1 MPPRRKAARRRRSP
15 RNVKLLTVAESYA
28 QASLVTTTYL
38 GSTPLEFVFGDSGF
52 GFNTGRGEYSI
63 SEIARNPALLGT
75 IGARFMDPQK
85 AAKVIVGGALINVGF
100 RFGKKAL
107 RRSIN
112 AINRPMRQLGIGVVM

>member
-1 MPPRRKAARRRRSP
+1 MPPRRKARRKRRSP
-15 RNVKLLTVAESYA
+15 KNFKLLTAAESYA
-28 QASLVTTTYL
+28 QAALVTNTYL
-38 GSTPLEFVFGDSGF
+38 GSTPVEFLFGDAGF

-75 IGARFMDPQK
+75 IGERFMDPQR
-85 AAKVIVGGALINVGF
+85 AAKVIVGGALINIGF
-100 RFGKKAL
+100 RFGKRAL

>member
-15 RNVKLLTVAESYA
+15 KNFKLLTAAESYA

-38 GSTPLEFVFGDSGF
+38 GSTPVEFLFGDAGF

-75 IGARFMDPQK
+75 IGQRFMDPQK
-85 AAKVIVGGALINVGF
+85 AAKVIVGGALINIGF

-112 AINRPMRQLGIGVVM
+112 AINRPMRQLGLGVVM

>member
-1 MPPRRKAARRRRSP
+1 MPPRRRAARRRRSP
-15 RNVKLLTVAESYA
+15 KNVKLLTVAESYA

-52 GFNTGRGEYSI
+52 GFNTERGEYSI

-75 IGARFMDPQK
+75 IGKRFMDPEK
-85 AAKVIVGGALINVGF
+85 AAKVIVGGALINIGF

-112 AINRPMRQLGIGVVM
+112 AINRPMRQLGIGVVV